1 MDLRVT
7 ADCSSWSSNAKWRQ
21 CLLLPLSLSLP
32 HKGGGNGAVP
42 LCPNADQHSRIRSPL
57 HACLFPLLALV
68 LTLAPAAHADDFYR
82 GKTISLIIGS
92 NTSGGY
98 DTYGRLLARHMGKHI
113 AGHPAIVVQ
122 NMPGAG
128 GLRSANHIYNVA
140 AKDGTVIGI
149 FDQAVFLDQ
158 LLGAATLR
166 GDAARFN
173 WIGRMIGN
181 SAVLFAW
188 HTAKVKSITDA
199 FMQEL
204 IVAAPGSSSRLN
216 WTALNALA
224 GTKLKLLT
232 GYEGPASAKI
242 AMERGEVE
250 AMSLPWA
257 VLQAENPE
265 WLRDKKINLLL
276 QTGLEKN
283 RTLPD
288 LPRMVDLPK
297 NDDDRKVLEIFALS
311 SVVGR
316 SFVAPPGVSKERV
329 DELRTAFMA
338 TVKDA
343 DFLADIAKLNFD
355 LEPMAGAELQAFIA
369 KDYPPALIERAKEI
383 ARRN

>member
-1 MDLRVT
+1 MRHG
-7 ADCSSWSSNAKWRQ
+7 RRI
-21 CLLLPLSLSLP
+21 
-32 HKGGGNGAVP
+32 GAGAA
-42 LCPNADQHSRIRSPL
+42 LA
-57 HACLFPLLALV
+57 LLAAA
-68 LTLAPAAHADDFYR
+68 LAYSPAAADEPFYK

-92 NTSGGY
+92 NASGGY

-113 AGHPAIVVQ
+113 PGHPNFVVQ

-128 GLRSANHIYNVA
+128 GLRSANHLYNVA
-140 AKDGTVIGI
+140 AKDGAVMGI

-166 GDAARFN
+166 GDVTKFN
-173 WIGRMIGN
+173 WIGRLIGN

-188 HTAKVKSITDA
+188 HTAKVKTAADA
-199 FMQEL
+199 LVHEL

-224 GTKLKLLT
+224 GTRLKLLT
-232 GYEGPASAKI
+232 GYEGPATAKI

-250 AMSLPWA
+250 ALSLPWS

-265 WLRDKKINLLL
+265 WLRDKKINLIL
-276 QTGLEKN
+276 QTGIEKN

-288 LPRMVDLPK
+288 LPRMVDLAR
-297 NDDDRKVLEIFALS
+297 NENDRKVLEIFATS

-316 SFVAPPGVSKERV
+316 SFVAPPGVPKERV
-329 DELRTAFMA
+329 DELRAAFAAM
-338 TVKDA
+338 VQDA

-355 LEPMAGAELQAFIA
+355 LEAMSGEDLQAFIG
-369 KDYPPALIERAKEI
+369 KDYPPALIERAREI
-383 ARRN
+383 ARKTAN

>member
-1 MDLRVT
+1 MTLVDAV
-7 ADCSSWSSNAKWRQ
+7 KF
-21 CLLLPLSLSLP
+21 
-32 HKGGGNGAVP
+32 GA
-42 LCPNADQHSRIRSPL
+42 AL
-57 HACLFPLLALV
+57 HLAALV
-68 LTLAPAAHADDFYR
+68 TTSLAHADDFYR

-113 AGHPAIVVQ
+113 AGHPALVVQ

-128 GLRSANHIYNVA
+128 GLRSANHLYNVA
-140 AKDGTVIGI
+140 AKDGSVIGI

-166 GDAARFN
+166 GDAAKFN
-173 WIGRMIGN
+173 WLGRLVGN

-188 HTAKVKSITDA
+188 HTAKVKTAADA
-199 FMQEL
+199 FTHEL

-232 GYEGPASAKI
+232 GYEGPATAKI

-250 AMSLPWA
+250 AMSLPWS

-265 WLRDKKINLLL
+265 WLRDKKVNLLL

-288 LPRMVDLPK
+288 LPRMVDLA
-297 NDDDRKVLEIFALS
+297 NSEDNRKVLEIFALA

-316 SFVAPPGVSKERV
+316 SFVAPPGVPKERV
-329 DELRTAFMA
+329 DELRAAFMA

-369 KDYPPALIERAKEI
+369 KDYPPALLERAKEI

>member
-1 MDLRVT
+1 MG
-7 ADCSSWSSNAKWRQ
+7 AA
-21 CLLLPLSLSLP
+21 LLV
-32 HKGGGNGAVP
+32 A
-42 LCPNADQHSRIRSPL
+42 A
-57 HACLFPLLALV
+57 LA
-68 LTLAPAAHADDFYR
+68 ASPAAADDPFYK

-113 AGHPAIVVQ
+113 GGHPGFVVQ

-128 GLRSANHIYNVA
+128 GLRSANHLYNVA
-140 AKDGTVIGI
+140 AKDGTVMGI

-166 GDAARFN
+166 GDVKQFN

-188 HTAKVKSITDA
+188 HTARVKSAADA
-199 FMQEL
+199 FRDEL

-216 WTALNALA
+216 WNALNALA

-232 GYEGPASAKI
+232 GYEGPATAKI

-250 AMSLPWA
+250 ALSLPWS

-265 WLRDKKINLLL
+265 WLRDKKVNLIL
-276 QTGLEKN
+276 QTGIEKN

-288 LPRMVDLPK
+288 LPRMVDLAK
-297 NDDDRKVLEIFALS
+297 SEDNRKVLEIFATS

-316 SFVAPPGVSKERV
+316 SFVAPPGVPKERV
-329 DELRTAFMA
+329 DELRAAFMA
-338 TVKDA
+338 MVTDA
-343 DFLADIAKLNFD
+343 EFLADIAKLNFD

-383 ARRN
+383 ARKNAN

>member
-1 MDLRVT
+1 MRPCCSCSRCS
-7 ADCSSWSSNAKWRQ
+7 DCYGQRMTVVDATKLWA
-21 CLLLPLSLSLP
+21 
-32 HKGGGNGAVP
+32 
-42 LCPNADQHSRIRSPL
+42 
-57 HACLFPLLALV
+57 ALV
-68 LTLAPAAHADDFYR
+68 LAALLSASVAHAADDPFYR
-82 GKTISLIIGS
+82 GKTISLIVGS
-92 NTSGGY
+92 NASGGY

-113 AGHPAIVVQ
+113 AGHPAFVVQ

-128 GLRSANHIYNVA
+128 GLRSANHLYNVA

-166 GDAARFN
+166 GDAAKFN
-173 WIGRMIGN
+173 WIGRLVGN

-188 HTAKVKSITDA
+188 HSAKVKTPADA
-199 FMQEL
+199 LTHEL

-250 AMSLPWA
+250 SMSLPWP

-265 WLRDKKINLLL
+265 WLRDQKVNLLL
-276 QTGLEKN
+276 QPGLEKN

-288 LPRMVDLPK
+288 LPRMVDLAK
-297 NDDDRKVLEIFALS
+297 SEDNRKVLEIFALS

-316 SFVAPPGVSKERV
+316 SFVAPPGVPRERV
-329 DELRTAFMA
+329 EELRAAFMA
-338 TVKDA
+338 MIKDSE
-343 DFLADIAKLNFD
+343 FLADIKKLNFE
-355 LEPMAGAELQAFIA
+355 LEPMAGADLQAFIA
-369 KDYPPALIERAKEI
+369 KDYPPALVERAREI
-383 ARRN
+383 ARKSGN

>member
-1 MDLRVT
+1 MTVIDDVKLW
-7 ADCSSWSSNAKWRQ
+7 A
-21 CLLLPLSLSLP
+21 
-32 HKGGGNGAVP
+32 
-42 LCPNADQHSRIRSPL
+42 
-57 HACLFPLLALV
+57 ALV
-68 LTLAPAAHADDFYR
+68 LAALLSASVAQAADDPFYR
-82 GKTISLIIGS
+82 SKTISLIVGS

-98 DTYGRLLARHMGKHI
+98 DTYGRLLARHLGKHI
-113 AGHPAIVVQ
+113 AGHPAFVVQ

-128 GLRSANHIYNVA
+128 GLRSANHLYNVA

-166 GDAARFN
+166 GDAAKFN
-173 WIGRMIGN
+173 WIGRLVGN

-188 HTAKVKSITDA
+188 HTAKVKTAADA
-199 FMQEL
+199 LTHEL

-232 GYEGPASAKI
+232 GYEGPATAKI

-250 AMSLPWA
+250 AMSLPWS

-265 WLRDKKINLLL
+265 WLRDKKVNLLL

-288 LPRMVDLPK
+288 LPRMVDLAK
-297 NDDDRKVLEIFALS
+297 SEDNRRLLEIFALS

-316 SFVAPPGVSKERV
+316 SFVAPPGVAKERV
-329 DELRTAFMA
+329 EELRTAFMA
-338 TVKDA
+338 MIKDGE
-343 DFLADIAKLNFD
+343 FLADIAKLNFD
-355 LEPMAGAELQAFIA
+355 LEPMAGADLQAFIA
-369 KDYPPALIERAKEI
+369 KDYPAPLIERAKEI
-383 ARRN
+383 ARKSGN

>member
-1 MDLRVT
+1 MSDQTQSPFVPAQAGT
-7 ADCSSWSSNAKWRQ
+7 QYNKAKTWKR
-21 CLLLPLSLSLP
+21 LPLGSRLR
-32 HKGGGNGAVP
+32 GNERRG
-42 LCPNADQHSRIRSPL
+42 NASPL
-57 HACLFPLLALV
+57 YVLVTLILALSASAV
-68 LTLAPAAHADDFYR
+68 WADDPFYR
-82 GKTISLIIGS
+82 GRTISLIIGS

-98 DTYGRLLARHMGKHI
+98 DTYGRLLARHMGRHI

-166 GDAARFN
+166 GDAAKFN
-173 WIGRMIGN
+173 WIGRMMGN

-199 FMQEL
+199 FTQEL

-265 WLRDKKINLLL
+265 WLRDKKVNLLL

-297 NDDDRKVLEIFALS
+297 SDGDRKVLEIFALS

-316 SFVAPPGVSKERV
+316 SFVAPPAIPKERV